1 MKEKVSLVKACSIGD
16 EMAGFYYNQGKTDS
30 AEIIA
35 KQVQVH
41 HPSSLSYLV
50 LGEVYY
56 QRQMFDSASIYLQKV
71 ISGNDLYHQRT
82 AYRLL
87 HLITREKKQ
96 YPEAHQYASLC
107 INAFDSL
114 FRSQNRRGK

>member
-71 ISGNDLYHQRT
+71 ISGNNLYHQRT

-87 HLITREKKQ
+87 HLITGKKSNIRK
-96 YPEAHQYASLC
+96 PINTPLFASMHSIL
-107 INAFDSL
+107 F
-114 FRSQNRRGK
+114 FRSQKPKR

>member
-1 MKEKVSLVKACSIGD
+1 MEATQQAYKYNLACHNYKGMAFGLRDMARIYDTNNQKDSAEIYYRKAYTLMKEKVSLVKACSIGD

-56 QRQMFDSASIYLQKV
+56 QRQMFDSASIYLQ
-71 ISGNDLYHQRT
+71 R
-82 AYRLL
+82 
-87 HLITREKKQ
+87 
-96 YPEAHQYASLC
+96 
-107 INAFDSL
+107 
-114 FRSQNRRGK
+114 